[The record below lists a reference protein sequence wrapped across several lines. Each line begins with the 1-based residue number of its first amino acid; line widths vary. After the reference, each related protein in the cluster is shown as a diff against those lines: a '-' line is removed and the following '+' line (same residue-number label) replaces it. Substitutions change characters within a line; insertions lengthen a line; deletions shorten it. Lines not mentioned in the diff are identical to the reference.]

1 MTTSDI
7 YVPLKLIE
15 CEGGGM
21 RGKVRLQKLAFLIQQ
36 MDGTIDYEFE
46 PAPLGPLSYKLG
58 DTMAQL
64 QKLGLVEEEAGRTAS
79 GNAVFCYRLT
89 GRGRSLLK
97 VARGDGGVSKELQAT
112 VRQIQR
118 EYGAM
123 GYVDLLEFVHGKY
136 PAYHLRGISLGDFS
150 GAH

>member
-1 MTTSDI
+1 MMSAEFF
-7 YVPLKLIE
+7 VPLELLDH
-15 CEGGGM
+15 GGGEI